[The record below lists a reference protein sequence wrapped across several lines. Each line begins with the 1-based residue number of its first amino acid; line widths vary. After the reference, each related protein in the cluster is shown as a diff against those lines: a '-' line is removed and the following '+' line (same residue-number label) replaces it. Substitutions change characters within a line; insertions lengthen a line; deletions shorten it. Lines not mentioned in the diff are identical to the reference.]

1 MTSFNIPSLRAF
13 YSCSERSRFT
23 LKSFEIF
30 KGISS
35 SYDSVYRVILELTN
49 KIHPGGNEY
58 NGKRI

>member
-1 MTSFNIPSLRAF
+1 MTSFNIPSLRAAIEG
-13 YSCSERSRFT
+13 SERSRFT
-23 LKSFEIF
+23 LKPFEIF